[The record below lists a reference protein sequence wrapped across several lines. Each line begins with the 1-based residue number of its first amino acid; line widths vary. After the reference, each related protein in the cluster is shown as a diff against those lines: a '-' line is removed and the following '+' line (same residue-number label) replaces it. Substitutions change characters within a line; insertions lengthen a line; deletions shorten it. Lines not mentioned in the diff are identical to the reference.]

1 MTESCCF
8 CFRQNQEREILQK
21 RHKEEI
27 EDFMKTRG
35 ISISHSPI
43 NLTMPTASVSLNN
56 ASMLSPLSMNTIPN
70 PPPLPATMMSLSVAN
85 NFPIFSM
92 PRHQPGIVKGAN
104 TFAEELHRYVEAR
117 NQAVMSQTG
126 GLDQLDVN
134 AIDSETSSS
143 QDLDALGTLGSES
156 DLNSVE
162 LELEH
167 DQLLEDAETRAR
179 LASAETG
186 DVQPL
191 TPQQQMVSPM
201 QETMVPNQAF
211 IMQPPMYNLYSSP
224 TMGQYL
230 SPVAPSHLQM
240 VEAGL
245 LPHYPLMSVAN
256 SVAVTTTTS
265 TTSSPSP
272 SLTEEYQT
280 DS

>member
-1 MTESCCF
+1 
-8 CFRQNQEREILQK
+8 
-21 RHKEEI
+21 
-27 EDFMKTRG
+27 
-35 ISISHSPI
+35 
-43 NLTMPTASVSLNN
+43 
-56 ASMLSPLSMNTIPN
+56 
-70 PPPLPATMMSLSVAN
+70 
-85 NFPIFSM
+85 M
-92 PRHQPGIVKGAN
+92 PRHQPGILKGAN

-117 NQAVMSQTG
+117 NQAVLSQSG
-126 GLDQLDVN
+126 GLEQLDVN

-143 QDLDALGTLGSES
+143 QDLETLGSES

-162 LELEH
+162 LEHE
-167 DQLLEDAETRAR
+167 QLMDDTEGRMR
-179 LASAETG
+179 IGSADTNE
-186 DVQPL
+186 VQPL

-224 TMGQYL
+224 TVGQYL
-230 SPVAPSHLQM
+230 SPMNLQM

-256 SVAVTTTTS
+256 SVAVTTTTA

-272 SLTEEYQT
+272 SFTEQYHS